1 MEHGLQQ
8 VEVSWQYSPKSC
20 RQVVKSKLWW
30 GFILVVMLLGTFT
43 MQSLVVY
50 WFIQISGQQVFAG
63 MLPHV
68 SSAGV
73 QQSSHSTA
81 LNPVSSMQ
89 YNSTFN
95 SLVYTVP
102 NSQAA

>member
-20 RQVVKSKLWW
+20 QQVVKSKLWW
-30 GFILVVMLLGTFT
+30 GFILVVVLLVT

-50 WFIQISGQQVFAG
+50 WVIQISGHAGFAG
-63 MLPHV
+63 MLPDV

-73 QQSSHSTA
+73 QQSSYSTA

-95 SLVYTVP
+95 SLVYIR
-102 NSQAA
+102 SA